1 MGPEVACFEAEFAAF
16 CGSPFCVGTA
26 SGTDAITIGLLV
38 AGIDRREQEVITSP
52 LTAPFTAQAVL
63 RAGASVRFADVEE
76 DTLLLD
82 AEKARQVMSP
92 NTAAV
97 VPVHLYGQSC
107 RLEEWAALAA
117 ETGIAVVQDAC
128 QAHGARHGGRPLTD
142 YSPYVAYSFYPTKNL
157 GALGDGGALCLE
169 NEADAM
175 RARLLRDGGR
185 SSDHTAGLPALNSRL
200 DELQAAYLRIALLH
214 LEEWN
219 RARARLAAVYDE
231 ELAPIPAPLLRPVGR
246 SRGSGHVYHLYVVRA
261 TRREALREHLR
272 RAGVGTGIHYP
283 VPLHLQPAFR
293 RSGLKPGDLPV
304 AERAAQEVLSLPLGL
319 HLREEHVRRVAELI
333 REFYLG

>member
-1 MGPEVACFEAEFAAF
+1 
-16 CGSPFCVGTA
+16 VGTA

-38 AGIDRREQEVITSP
+38 AGISRREQEVITSP

-82 AEKARQVMSP
+82 AHKTRHVMSP

-107 RLEEWAALAA
+107 RLEEWSALAA

-128 QAHGARHGGRPLTD
+128 QAHGARHGGLPLTA

-157 GALGDGGALCLE
+157 GALGDGGALCLKH
-169 NEADAM
+169 EAEA
-175 RARLLRDGGR
+175 RQARLLRDGGR
-185 SSDHTAGLPALNSRL
+185 DSDHTARLPALNSRL
-200 DELQAAYLRIALLH
+200 DELQAAYLRIALVH

-231 ELAPIPAPLLRPVGR
+231 ELAPIPAPLLHPVGR
-246 SRGSGHVYHLYVVRA
+246 GQGSGHVYHLYVVRA
-261 TRREALREHLR
+261 ARREALREHLR

-283 VPLHLQPAFR
+283 APLHLQPAFR
-293 RSGLKPGDLPV
+293 SCGLKPGDLPV

-319 HLREEHVRRVAELI
+319 HLREEHVRQVAALI
-333 REFYLG
+333 RKFYLG